1 MTTETRPARALL
13 PDATSVLARLPRMGS
28 VMVNTRYCGA
38 THERMGVVDE
48 VVRVDGMLH
57 CRSAAHDSEIDP
69 STIEAV
75 IVDRTGRMKDVALP
89 RIDFHDRT
97 GVVVFSVIGMDG
109 SAPFEA
115 GLDGLAEK
123 PIIDDVE
130 KPARE
135 PAALV
140 DGDQGSRPFEAAMK
154 SGATVTIELGR
165 PGFRQRW
172 TGMIGGV
179 SPAMGFINVM
189 RPDFHLHLRGGAV
202 ASWRAETAEAGRRL
216 SALSPDGEATG
227 LSITGPEAAF
237 AGLEDA

>member
-13 PDATSVLARLPRMGS
+13 PDAASMLARLPRMGS
-28 VMVNTRYCGA
+28 VMVNTRCRGA
-38 THERMGVVDE
+38 THERMGVVDD
-48 VVRVDGMLH
+48 VVSVDGMLH
-57 CRSAAHDSEIDP
+57 FRSAAHDSEIDP
-69 STIEAV
+69 SVVGSV

-89 RIDFHDRT
+89 RVDFLDHA
-97 GVVVFSVIGMDG
+97 GAVIFSVIGMDG

-115 GLDGLAEK
+115 GLDGLVET
-123 PIIDDVE
+123 PILDDVE

-135 PAALV
+135 RAALA
-140 DGDQGSRPFEAAMK
+140 DGDPGAQLFEAAMK
-154 SGATVTIELGR
+154 SGETVTIEQSR
-165 PGFRQRW
+165 PGFTQRW
-172 TGMIGGV
+172 TGVIEQV

-202 ASWRAETAEAGRRL
+202 ASWRAEPAKAGRRL
-216 SALSPDGEATG
+216 SALGPDGEATG